1 MLSLFLPWIPFKEI
15 SSVHTTTV
23 VYNRDK
29 SRKDPVSH
37 LAVRM
42 SDRQDSWRVIVEMGC
57 EIFKQRVKRTLL
69 ALRNID
75 LCFNK
80 SVLSSFPVAQMVKCL
95 PAMQETQVRF
105 LGQED
110 PLEKEMAT
118 DFSILAWKTPWTVAY
133 MDCRLRSLIGD
144 SPWSCKD
151 LDTTERLS
159 DFTLSL
165 TFVYVYWLFCLFHS
179 FLETSLKKSKLI

>member
-133 MDCRLRSLIGD
+133 MDCRLHGL
-144 SPWSCKD
+144 SPEEPDRRQSMELQRLGHDWA
-151 LDTTERLS
+151 TERLHFIV
-159 DFTLSL
+159 DL
-165 TFVYVYWLFCLFHS
+165 CLC
-179 FLETSLKKSKLI
+179 LLIILLIP